1 MSVITTINATDKPRL
16 SREVINT
23 NFANLNAGKAEIAD
37 VVLLAGSYTNPS
49 WIVSL
54 AWAKITGA
62 PSTYA
67 PSNHTHPFTEITS
80 TIADAQVPA
89 SAVTQHQAA
98 LSIATSQLTGTL
110 PDARVAQSNVTQH
123 QAALAIATSQVTS
136 GTFADARIA
145 ASNITQHQ
153 AALSLAASQIAS
165 GQLAL
170 ARGGTG
176 ADLSATGGTG
186 FVLKQTA
193 AGAAVSVA
201 ALVAADIPSLDA
213 SKITTGTFADARIA
227 ASNVTQHQAALS
239 ITASQI
245 SDRST
250 ALVTSLTGTPNRVTV
265 SGANGAITLNGPQ
278 DLHTAA
284 SPTFAGL
291 TLIGNAIVSS
301 AGTTSLFLKADNAYA
316 WNIQATTGSAD
327 LKIIRGTDTYGSIGW
342 GNGTFTWYNQT
353 ATTGSTSLVV
363 RAGAGQS
370 TNALIT
376 WQNNAGTA
384 LTTMNADGQ
393 MAFGNNLGVILQNVG
408 GGAAASLYR
417 DTSDDVILRNA
428 TANKAIYFRA
438 GGDSNQVSLSATGV
452 LKVYG
457 DTFVLATAKTPSSAA
472 DTGTTGQI
480 AWDASYIYV
489 ATGTNTWKRA
499 ALSTW

>member
-1 MSVITTINATDKPRL
+1 MSTITTINATDKPRL

-23 NFANLNAGKAEIAD
+23 NFANLNASKAEIAD
-37 VVLLAGSYTNPS
+37 VVLLAGSYANPT
-49 WIVSL
+49 WITSL
-54 AWAKITGA
+54 SWAKITGT
-62 PSTYA
+62 PPTYA
-67 PSNHTHPFTEITS
+67 PSAHTHPFTEITG
-80 TIADAQVPA
+80 TIANAQVPQ

-98 LSIATSQLTGTL
+98 LALTATQ
-110 PDARVAQSNVTQH
+110 
-123 QAALAIATSQVTS
+123 ITS
-136 GTFADARIA
+136 G
-145 ASNITQHQ
+145 S
-153 AALSLAASQIAS
+153 
-165 GQLAL
+165 LAL

-291 TLIGNAIVSS
+291 TLIGNAILSS
-301 AGTTSLFLKADNAYA
+301 AGATSIYLKADNAYA
-316 WNIQATTGSAD
+316 WNLKAETGSAD
-327 LKIIRGTDTYGSIGW
+327 FKIIRGTDQYGSIGW

-370 TNALIT
+370 TNALQSWRDNSNTVMSYIT
-376 WQNNAGTA
+376 AYGDFRRDTEGYIADGYLGSGTDTGVYGSYFVPSTEQLQIHGAGTTIITVKKNKIGFFGATPVAKQTATDLASVIA
-384 LTTMNADGQ
+384 L
-393 MAFGNNLGVILQNVG
+393 LQAYG
-408 GGAAASLYR
+408 L
-417 DTSDDVILRNA
+417 
-428 TANKAIYFRA
+428 
-438 GGDSNQVSLSATGV
+438 SN
-452 LKVYG
+452 
-457 DTFVLATAKTPSSAA
+457 
-472 DTGTTGQI
+472 
-480 AWDASYIYV
+480 
-489 ATGTNTWKRA
+489 
-499 ALSTW
+499 